1 MKKRIAAITSF
12 GIFELYKDSDKSQ
25 EKKKEK
31 KANAVNT
38 IEGLR
43 SYKSIVLKQFNVE
56 IARRR
61 EKTGYVRCWNF

>member
-1 MKKRIAAITSF
+1 MKN
-12 GIFELYKDSDKSQ
+12 
-25 EKKKEK
+25 EKK
-31 KANAVNT
+31 NAANT

-61 EKTGYVRCWNF
+61 EKTGYDITLIDFRKPSRRLQFHVLYQIEKWLKAFQ